1 MGALEPSE
9 RPWLA
14 TYRLQLNADFTFD
27 DVAAIAPYLA
37 ELGISHVYFSPV
49 LQAAPGSTH
58 GYDVADTT
66 RLSDD
71 LGGPQAYERACEALA
86 EHGIGQMWD
95 IVPNHMAAGD
105 INPWWS
111 DVLRNGRSSEYAPYF
126 DLRWQPG
133 AKGTP
138 DYIRLPVLGAD
149 LESVLTN
156 AELRLTV
163 EDGEPVVRYYGTRF
177 PLSPETAPHAGIE
190 AYSLNSGLLL
200 DLLERQHYRLVYWRD
215 AEAQMDYR
223 RFFDINGLAGVR
235 VEDPQVFDATHRIV
249 LEQAAK
255 RRVQGLR
262 VDHIDGLRDPIEY
275 LLRLRNAAPNARI
288 LVEKIL
294 DGDEQLSQRWPI
306 DGTTGYDFLSTV
318 NSLFVD
324 PRAEAQLSALYTE
337 LTGESSDYAALLEN
351 RKRFALTNLL
361 HADVAW
367 LATLFGGACPDVHVE
382 PSHVEAALREII
394 VSMPVYRTYAQPERG
409 DLEDGDRAL
418 LTTAINTA
426 LARLPGVTPALFR
439 ALRSL
444 LLMER
449 RDQDACE
456 FVLAF
461 QQVSG
466 PAMAKGAEDT
476 AFYTANRL
484 VSLNEV
490 GGNPARFGATVAS
503 FHKLAS
509 AYAER
514 WPGTMLSTATH
525 DTKRGEDTRL
535 RIAALSEVPHEWS
548 ILVRGWMQGHEAYKT
563 NGAPDDNTRYLLY
576 QTLAGAWPADEERIG
591 AYMLK
596 AVREA
601 KVYTSWVE
609 PNEAYEGALQA
620 YVSAVLAN
628 ESFQQQCA
636 ALVDR
641 LDSIAQLSSLSQ
653 TLLKLTAPGIPDFYQ
668 GAELWDWSLV
678 DPDNRRPVDYE
689 TRLCLL
695 REVQE
700 MSPSDVLA
708 RMNEALPKLWLIWK
722 TLELREDSPELFRG
736 SYTPALASGPNAEC
750 IVAFVRAGR
759 LLTVV
764 PRLTQRFTDEDE
776 TTVAVPAGKWRNA
789 LTNARVKG
797 GDVPV
802 KTLLTGFPVALLVK
816 EAAS

>member
-1 MGALEPSE
+1 MEPAE
-9 RPWLA
+9 RPWAA

-49 LQAAPGSTH
+49 LQAAPASTH
-58 GYDVADTT
+58 GYDVTDPT

-71 LGGPQAYERACEALA
+71 LGGTGAYERACEALA
-86 EHGIGQMWD
+86 EHGIGQIWD
-95 IVPNHMAAGD
+95 VVPNHMAAGD
-105 INPWWS
+105 ANPWWW
-111 DVLRNGRSSEYAPYF
+111 DVLRNGRSSEYATYF

-133 AKGTP
+133 AKGSP
-138 DYIRLPVLGAD
+138 EYIRLPVLGAD
-149 LESVLTN
+149 LETVLAN
-156 AELRLTV
+156 AELRLAV
-163 EDGEPVVRYYGTRF
+163 EDGETVVRYYGTRF
-177 PLSPETAPHAGIE
+177 PLSPDTEPRSGIE
-190 AYSLNSGLLL
+190 AFSLNSGLLL
-200 DLLERQHYRLVYWRD
+200 ELLERQHYRLVYWRD
-215 AEAQMDYR
+215 AAVAMDYR
-223 RFFDINGLAGVR
+223 RFFDVTGLVGVR
-235 VEDPQVFDATHRIV
+235 VQDSQVFDATHRVV
-249 LEQAAK
+249 LEQVAK
-255 RRVQGLR
+255 KRVQGLR
-262 VDHIDGLRDPIEY
+262 IDHIDGLHDPFEY
-275 LLRLRNAAPNARI
+275 LARLRNTAPNARI

-294 DGDEQLSQRWPI
+294 DGDEQLPQRWPI

-337 LTGESSDYAALLEN
+337 LTGETSDYIALLEE
-351 RKRFALTNLL
+351 RKRFVLTKLF

-367 LATLFGGACPDVHVE
+367 LATLFERACPDVTVE
-382 PSHVEAALREII
+382 RTQVEAALREII
-394 VSMPVYRTYAQPERG
+394 VAMPQYRTYAQPERG
-409 DLEDGDRAL
+409 ELEDGDRAL
-418 LTTAINTA
+418 LTTAIGTA
-426 LARLPGVTPALFR
+426 LTRLPGVVPALFR

-449 RDQDACE
+449 RDEAACE

-461 QQVSG
+461 QQASG

-476 AFYTANRL
+476 AFYSANRL

-490 GGNPARFGATVAS
+490 GGNPGRFGATIAS

-563 NGAPDDNTRYLLY
+563 RGAPDDNTRYLLY
-576 QTLAGAWPADEERIG
+576 QTLAGAWPIDEERIAG
-591 AYMLK
+591 YMLK

-601 KVYTSWVE
+601 KVFTSWLE
-609 PNEAYEGALQA
+609 PNQAYEEALQA
-620 YVSAVLAN
+620 YVAAVMAN
-628 ESFQQQCA
+628 ESFQQQCGA
-636 ALVDR
+636 FAGR
-641 LDSIAQLSSLSQ
+641 LDVIAHLSSLSQ

-668 GAELWDWSLV
+668 GTELWDWNLV
-678 DPDNRRPVDYE
+678 DPDNRRPVDYYS
-689 TRLCLL
+689 RLKLL
-695 REVQE
+695 LGAQE
-700 MSPSDVLA
+700 LSLPDVLA
-708 RMNEALPKLWLIWK
+708 RMDEGLPKLWLIWK
-722 TLELREDSPELFRG
+722 TLELREASPELFRG
-736 SYTPALASGPNAEC
+736 SYTPAFASGPNAEC
-750 IVAFVRAGR
+750 VIAFMRAGR

-789 LTNARVKG
+789 LSKVRVHG
-797 GDVPV
+797 GDVPI
-802 KTLLTGFPVALLVK
+802 KSLLADFPVAILVK